1 MSYCIHCSL
10 VFEKKH
16 STYMPIAHLTDQIT
30 SSLQENHIMCV
41 IYLDLKKAF
50 DTVNIEILLRKLHH
64 IGIRGNLY
72 NILRS
77 YLTDRRQKTIV
88 HSYSSEEAK
97 VVMGVP
103 QGSILGPLLF
113 ILYINDISNI
123 TNHAKFYLFADD
135 TAIAIR
141 AQQPVELQAKLH
153 WLLPLVAKWFQS
165 NRLSLNASKTFYQL
179 FSKKSTDYLDVAIND
194 FKIERKASVKYL
206 GIIIDENL
214 KWENQINNVSTT
226 LSRNIGAMSRVKF
239 YLSSKHLLLLYN
251 TLILPYLN
259 YCAAVWGSNY
269 PSKIDKIIKLQ
280 KRVVRII
287 DKKPFFFHTKD
298 LFIKYKILKFPDV
311 VKVQQAVIL
320 LNYLKGELPNIIHE
334 MFKLH
339 VPVNTRAIKH
349 FQIPHA
355 STNYRLF
362 SLSVSA
368 PRAWNS
374 MVTSLFKDITEVPTQ
389 KFTFKKYL
397 REYIL
402 QHY

>member
-1 MSYCIHCSL
+1 M
-10 VFEKKH
+10 
-16 STYMPIAHLTDQIT
+16 
-30 SSLQENHIMCV
+30 
-41 IYLDLKKAF
+41 
-50 DTVNIEILLRKLHH
+50 
-64 IGIRGNLY
+64 
-72 NILRS
+72 
-77 YLTDRRQKTIV
+77 
-88 HSYSSEEAK
+88 
-97 VVMGVP
+97 
-103 QGSILGPLLF
+103 
-113 ILYINDISNI
+113 
-123 TNHAKFYLFADD
+123 FADD

-298 LFIKYKILKFPDV
+298 IFVKYKILKFPDV

-339 VPVNTRAIKH
+339 VPANTRAIKH

-362 SLSVSA
+362 SLSVAA

-374 MVTSLFKDITEVPTQ
+374 MVSSLFKDITEVPTK